1 MGVSLVVSLAVLA
14 NTRSGLYA
22 DRDPEHAVS
31 INPLNA
37 EARVRMLTA
46 RLAEGASAN
55 NADAVRQIAMT
66 GSVFEP
72 ADARFLSLIG
82 LSDEAAGNNQEAQNY
97 YEAALEVLP
106 IEIQA
111 LGRRFVWQVGNGDF
125 DQAVSTAETVYRRW
139 PQYREI
145 ITPHLLQILSDPAG
159 YQEIVNRF
167 ANLPGGPVWLIN
179 TLSVGPETALLVNR
193 LLLEFNQRGQG
204 DLRPAINRLT
214 DRLFRWGYADAAYQL
229 FLNTLNETEKAEN
242 GYIFNGEFNLRPNG
256 NMFDWKLRNQSG
268 MDFSIIDLPSGT
280 ERQKALQVR
289 FLDNPVRFNTAVMLT
304 RLPPSRFTLTIDY
317 ATRSLRGPKPVRL
330 VVDCINERKATEL
343 ISIEFAIGGSS
354 EQVVSAEF
362 AIPPVN
368 CELQRLRLVNDNYVE
383 SWNNRYS
390 GSLLLKSVKLS
401 RTQ

>member
-1 MGVSLVVSLAVLA
+1 
-14 NTRSGLYA
+14 
-22 DRDPEHAVS
+22 
-31 INPLNA
+31 
-37 EARVRMLTA
+37 
-46 RLAEGASAN
+46 
-55 NADAVRQIAMT
+55 MT

-72 ADARFLSLIG
+72 ADARFMSLIG
-82 LSDEAAGNNQEAQNY
+82 LSDEAAGNNQEAQKY
-97 YEAALEVLP
+97 YQAALEVLP

-139 PQYREI
+139 PQYRQI

-159 YQEIVNRF
+159 YQEIVSRF

-193 LLLEFNQRGQG
+193 LVLEFNQRNQG

-330 VVDCINERKATEL
+330 VIDCLNERKATEL
-343 ISIEFAIGGSS
+343 TSVEFAIGGSS
-354 EQVVSAEF
+354 EQVVSSEF
-362 AIPPVN
+362 TIPPVN

-401 RTQ
+401 RIQ